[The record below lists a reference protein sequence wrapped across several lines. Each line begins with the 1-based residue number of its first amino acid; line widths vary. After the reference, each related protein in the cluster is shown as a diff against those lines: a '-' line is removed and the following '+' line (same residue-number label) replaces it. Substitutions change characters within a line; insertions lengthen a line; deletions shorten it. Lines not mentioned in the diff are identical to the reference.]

1 MGGARCPSYSDR
13 SNRAHIATAPGMQT
27 HSEYLMMN
35 PAPRITGSAA
45 LLPALAAVALAL
57 LSACASTPPPTA
69 QMAVGKAAVDRA
81 AGPAAAEAPAEL
93 ASARDKLAGANA
105 AYAKKDYALARQLAE
120 QAEADA
126 TLAEAQSRS
135 VRSSRALTE
144 VRDGIKQLRD
154 EMTRS

>member
-1 MGGARCPSYSDR
+1 MGATPCPAYSDQFQ
-13 SNRAHIATAPGMQT
+13 SGANRVGAGHAD
-27 HSEYLMMN
+27 HREYPTMIKE
-35 PAPRITGSAA
+35 PRISAA
-45 LLPALAAVALAL
+45 RRTALAATLAL
-57 LSACASTPPPTA
+57 LSACASTPPPNE

-93 ASARDKLAGANA
+93 AMARDKLAGANA
-105 AYAKKDYALARQLAE
+105 AYARQDYALARQLAE

-154 EMTRS
+154 EMARP